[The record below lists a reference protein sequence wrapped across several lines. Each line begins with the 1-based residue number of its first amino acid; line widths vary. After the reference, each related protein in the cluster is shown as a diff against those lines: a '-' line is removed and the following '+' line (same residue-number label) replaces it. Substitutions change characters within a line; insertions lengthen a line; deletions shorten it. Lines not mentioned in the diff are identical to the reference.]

1 MRHAINQ
8 IVLLNAAAANGAS
21 AAASGNV
28 EAFTDVAFQV
38 AMVGFTGTIKFVASD
53 ADTAPD
59 FGAAAT
65 AANPFDYI
73 QVKDMQDNAG
83 VNGNTGI
90 TGTAATTLKNY
101 ELNSEGKKWV
111 GAIVNGYTVGT
122 ITVKM
127 KAYTL
132 NQ

>member
-1 MRHAINQ
+1 MRHATNQ
-8 IVLLNAAAANGAS
+8 VILLNAVAANGAS

-28 EAFTDVAFQV
+28 EQFTDIAFQV

-83 VNGNTGI
+83 VNGNTGV
-90 TGTAATTLKNY
+90 TGTATTTLKNY
-101 ELNSEGKKWV
+101 ELNSDGKRWV
-111 GAIVNGYTVGT
+111 GAIINGFAAGT
-122 ITVKM
+122 ITLKM
-127 KAYTL
+127 KAYSL
-132 NQ
+132 AQ